1 LKQLGSAV
9 QRESVSSGNSF
20 AKLLQQDTSMCS
32 LLFVIIAKNATTAT
46 LPCDTTH
53 DDCSTNA
60 NSKQQKT
67 ACKLLQ

>member
-1 LKQLGSAV
+1 
-9 QRESVSSGNSF
+9 
-20 AKLLQQDTSMCS
+20 MCS